1 MDVSDSV
8 IVDLP
13 IATPPTAP
21 AGVTLTFAARHG
33 RAVIKS
39 LHQAAPCRVFFPNTE
54 ADDPALAVLVNTAG
68 GLVGGDHVA
77 STITLGP
84 NTAATITTQAAEK
97 IYRSLGPDCR
107 VATDASAESGAYL
120 EWLPQE
126 TILFDGARLE
136 RRLTFR
142 LAEDAELLAAEI
154 VFFGRSAH
162 GESLTHGHFRDS
174 WTIHIGGKRVW
185 ADAVCLSGDIER
197 ARRRPFGFGNA
208 AGYATVIVAGPK
220 AAAFLEP
227 AREIAAA
234 SVAAN
239 AGCSLVNGVLIMRY
253 LDDDAACLRQAVAAS
268 LVALRQ
274 RCFGFSPRLPR
285 PWEV

>member
-1 MDVSDSV
+1 MDVTDSV
-8 IVDLP
+8 IADLP
-13 IATPPTAP
+13 IVTPPTAA
-21 AGVTLTFAARHG
+21 AGVTLAFAARQG
-33 RAVIKS
+33 RAVVKS

-68 GLVGGDHVA
+68 GLVGGDRVA

-84 NTAATITTQAAEK
+84 GTLATITTQAAEK
-97 IYRSLGPDCR
+97 IYRSAGPDCL
-107 VATDASAESGAYL
+107 VTTDASAESGAYL

-136 RRLTFR
+136 RRLTFT
-142 LAEDAELLAAEI
+142 LADDAALLAAEI
-154 VFFGRSAH
+154 IFFGRSAR

-174 WTIHIGGKRVW
+174 WTIRIGGKLVW

-197 ARRRPFGFGNA
+197 ARRRPFGFGDA
-208 AGYATVIVAGPK
+208 AGYATIVVAGPK
-220 AAAFLEP
+220 ADAFLEP

-234 SVAAN
+234 SGAVD

-253 LDDDAACLRQAVAAS
+253 LDDDAARLRRAVAAS
-268 LVALRQ
+268 LIALRQ
-274 RCFGFSPRLPR
+274 RCFGLAPRLPR
-285 PWEV
+285 PWEI